1 VTDPQ
6 QVIAIG
12 PARLI
17 EIGRKLATAVIV
29 ETQAKGERAK
39 RASNRARRRRR
50 ARRRTESQVR
60 KRANARTSRSATP
73 LFQLNLLVIGSALD
87 MIFDQSEGNRVRS
100 RPIMSGFPL
109 AREAILASVLV
120 IAVSAFIS
128 ASTLV
133 PHREIVDAN
142 TYPWSSIG
150 KVNAKRDLCTGVV
163 VGSNQFLT
171 AAHCVYNK
179 AAGRFVSAELIHF
192 LLGYAKG
199 EYRVHRVASR
209 YTIPSTFEPANVT
222 PLHDDWAILYIS
234 EPFPSEVRPLPL
246 ASETPAPGRAVKTGG
261 YTAERAHMMT
271 ADQHCRIK
279 DISSDRKLIA
289 HDCIVHHGDSG
300 SPLLS
305 ADGDEGGLI
314 LGINVAGYS
323 LLVELQDQ
331 SKKGGMTVSASS
343 ITEFLSSPT
352 K

>member
-1 VTDPQ
+1 MMKTSL
-6 QVIAIG
+6 AL
-12 PARLI
+12 AFA
-17 EIGRKLATAVIV
+17 ATAVLLT
-29 ETQAKGERAK
+29 ET
-39 RASNRARRRRR
+39 
-50 ARRRTESQVR
+50 
-60 KRANARTSRSATP
+60 
-73 LFQLNLLVIGSALD
+73 
-87 MIFDQSEGNRVRS
+87 
-100 RPIMSGFPL
+100 MSTF
-109 AREAILASVLV
+109 AREITDS
-120 IAVSAFIS
+120 
-128 ASTLV
+128 

-150 KVNAKRDLCTGVV
+150 KLGAKVDRLGSCTGVV
-163 VGSNQFLT
+163 VGSNQVLT
-171 AAHCVYNK
+171 AAHCLYNK
-179 AAGRFVSAELIHF
+179 AAGRFVSAESVHF
-192 LLGYAKG
+192 LLGYTKG
-199 EYRVHRVASR
+199 EYRVRRLASR
-209 YTIPSTFEPANVT
+209 YTIPPTFDPAKITSFEPAEIT
-222 PLHDDWAILYIS
+222 SLHDDWAILYIS

-314 LGINVAGYS
+314 LAINVAGYS